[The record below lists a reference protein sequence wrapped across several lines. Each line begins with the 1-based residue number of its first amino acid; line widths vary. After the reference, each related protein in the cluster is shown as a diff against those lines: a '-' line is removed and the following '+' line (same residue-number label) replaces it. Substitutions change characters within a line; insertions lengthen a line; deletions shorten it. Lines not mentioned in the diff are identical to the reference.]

1 MKYFNIMLNF
11 EIKFIIFIQKIFG
24 GPEENVNLIKL
35 GKIFTNNINQNKLM
49 IYAIIINFIQ
59 NTTLTQL
66 SFKIV
71 ILSLYNLLKM
81 FAVIYFSKYVNF
93 TIKNYFKIRRP
104 YLEEDNIKKVTIKK
118 DKSKSYSFPSN
129 SIQNSLVFYTLIT
142 NLITNNII
150 FKNMIIYGIISI
162 IALIK
167 TLRGLHYI
175 HDILSGLLLAQLII
189 YIVYYFDI

>member
-1 MKYFNIMLNF
+1 MEFFNIVVDY

-35 GKIFTNNINQNKLM
+35 GKLFTNNVNQNKLM
-49 IYAIIINFIQ
+49 IYVIIINFIQ
-59 NTTLTQL
+59 NITLTQL
-66 SFKIV
+66 SFKI
-71 ILSLYNLLKM
+71 ILLTLYNLLKI
-81 FAVIYFSKYVNF
+81 FLIIHFSKYVNF

-104 YLEEDNIKKVTIKK
+104 YLEEKNIKKVTIKK

-129 SIQNSLVFYTLIT
+129 SIQNSLVFYTLII

-150 FKNMIIYGIISI
+150 FKNIIVYGIISI
-162 IALIK
+162 LALIK

-175 HDILSGLLLAQLII
+175 HDILSGLLLSNLII
-189 YIVYYFDI
+189 YTVYYFDI